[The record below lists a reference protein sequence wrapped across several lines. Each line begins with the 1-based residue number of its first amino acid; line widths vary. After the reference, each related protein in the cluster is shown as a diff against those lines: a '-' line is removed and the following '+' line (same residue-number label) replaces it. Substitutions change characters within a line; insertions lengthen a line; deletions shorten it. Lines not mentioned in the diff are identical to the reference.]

1 MNKVVDI
8 CDKCGKVIEF
18 PNELKNISVSYR
30 REDTRDWSL
39 QLCAAC
45 KQEFDN
51 LKDTFT
57 EAKRA
62 LAEIASADLAKHIL
76 GREENGGQE

>member
-8 CDKCGKVIEF
+8 CDKCGKIVEF

-30 REDTRDWSL
+30 RDDTRDWSL

-45 KQEFDN
+45 KQEFDK
-51 LKDTFT
+51 LKDAFT
-57 EAKRA
+57 EARRT
-62 LAEIASADLAKHIL
+62 LAEIASVDLARHIL
-76 GREENGGQE
+76 GKDKNGRQ